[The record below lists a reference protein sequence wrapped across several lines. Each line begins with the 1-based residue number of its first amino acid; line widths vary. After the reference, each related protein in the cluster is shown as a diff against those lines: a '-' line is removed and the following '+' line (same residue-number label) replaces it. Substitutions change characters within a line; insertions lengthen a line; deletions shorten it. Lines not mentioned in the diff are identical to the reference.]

1 MIDLVLGPL
10 SRVHERQHRIEVS
23 VERVGGEQYAH
34 GAGILS
40 HRRVVSV
47 SKGYSTLR
55 R

>member
-1 MIDLVLGPL
+1 LVVN
-10 SRVHERQHRIEVS
+10 SMRMVR
-23 VERVGGEQYAH
+23 
-34 GAGILS
+34 GILS